1 MYQGTTSVVP
11 QGNLFEIVILS
22 GAAHLCA
29 AESKD
34 LRFARSAMNLQNGLT
49 VDAESWAAAEVMSH
63 PLRGNDPASLARR
76 KKIA

>member
-1 MYQGTTSVVP
+1 LYQGTTSVVP

-49 VDAESWAAAEVMSH
+49 V
-63 PLRGNDPASLARR
+63 
-76 KKIA
+76 